1 MPIVSSPNELY
12 VNRTSAQRALIL
24 APHGRDAAIAATMLH
39 EAGIDADSA
48 PDLPTLVAELRSGAG
63 FALVTEEALRGADL
77 RSLDAF
83 LRDQEEWSDFPF
95 ILLTQRGGGLERN
108 PAAVRLL
115 ETLGNVT
122 FLERPFH
129 PTTLVS
135 LAKAALRA
143 RLRQYEARSR
153 LAEIN
158 ASEAQFRAFAQAMA
172 NHVWTA
178 PPDGKLDWFNQRTLE
193 YSGLTQEMLAGDGWA
208 ATVHPEDL
216 AEATAD
222 WASSVAS
229 GHDYETEF
237 RIRRADGEYRWHLVR
252 ALPIRDGDGTILRWI
267 GTNTDIHGQKLS
279 EAASQ
284 RDRDRLW
291 MLSQDLMLV
300 CDFDGVITAVNPSA
314 TRLLGWSEEEMV
326 GHNIVDFLHADDVAS
341 TAAQVANLLAG
352 ATTLAFENRYAC
364 KNGGYRLLDWTAVP
378 DAGRIHAVGR
388 DITEERSLARDRERI
403 WNLSPVVKLV
413 LSTSGVVHA
422 VNPSWTAVLGWSEQE
437 TVGRKITDFVAP
449 DELPRSEAALARIGA
464 GEPLPEV
471 ERIYMNKDGK
481 RRRLAWITVSDGG
494 TLYAF
499 GRDVTAEREAA
510 DALAETEAALRQ
522 SQKMEA
528 VGQLTG
534 GIAHD
539 FNNLLQGIT
548 GSLEIVQRRLDAGRL
563 DGVDRFLGGAAN
575 AANRAAALTHRLL
588 AFSRRQPLDPRPVEV
603 NPLIASMEDLMRR
616 TLGEQI
622 DLEFSLAEDA
632 WLTLCD
638 HNQLENALLN
648 LVINAR
654 DAMPDGGTLT
664 IETSNRDIDRAS
676 APRQQEMESGQY
688 VCIRVTDTGSGMDED
703 TIARAFE
710 PFFTTKPLGQGTG
723 LGLSMIYG
731 FARQS
736 EGYTTIESERGRG
749 TTFSLFL
756 PRYDGAMQTEPTPEQ
771 APAERTDAAETV
783 LVVEDEPE
791 VRGLIVEVLS
801 ELGYHAIEAGDG
813 PEGLEKLRSR
823 HRIDLLVTDIGLP
836 GLNGR
841 QIADAGRE
849 LRPGLKVLFMTGYA
863 ENAALAP
870 GFLQPGTGII
880 TKPFTIDALAA
891 RVRAILE
898 APAEHDPAPQDP

>member
-1 MPIVSSPNELY
+1 M
-12 VNRTSAQRALIL
+12 NRTSARRAIIL
-24 APHGRDAAIAATMLH
+24 APHGRDAIIAAEMLR
-39 EAGIDADSA
+39 EAGMDASVA
-48 PDLPTLVAELRSGAG
+48 RDLPALVVELRAGAG

-77 RSLDAF
+77 HPLDAF

-129 PTTLVS
+129 PTTLIS
-135 LAKAALRA
+135 LAKSAVRG

-153 LAEIN
+153 LAAIN

-172 NHVWTA
+172 NHVWTS
-178 PPDGKLDWFNQRTLE
+178 PPDGRLDWFNQRTLD
-193 YSGLTQEMLAGDGWA
+193 YSGLESAALLGEGWA
-208 ATVHPEDL
+208 SIVHPDDV
-216 AEATAD
+216 AGAATL
-222 WASSVAS
+222 WAASLAS
-229 GHDYETEF
+229 GADYETEF

-252 ALPIRDGDGTILRWI
+252 ALPIRGEGGRILRWI

-279 EAASQ
+279 EAESL

-300 CDFDGVITAVNPSA
+300 CDFDGIITAVNPSA
-314 TRLLGWSEEEMV
+314 TRLLGWSEAEMV
-326 GHNIVDFLHADDVAS
+326 GRNVVDFLHADDVAT
-341 TAAQVANLLAG
+341 TAMQIATLSAG
-352 ATTLAFENRYAC
+352 ATTLAFENRYAS
-364 KNGGYRLLDWTAVP
+364 KQGGYRLLDWTAVP

-388 DITEERSLARDRERI
+388 DITKERSLARDRERI

-413 LSTSGVVHA
+413 LSTSGEVHA
-422 VNPSWTAVLGWSEQE
+422 VNPSWTKVLGWTSEE
-437 TVGRKITDFVAP
+437 TVGRRITDFVAP
-449 DELPRSEAALARIGA
+449 EELSKSMLALEELSGGA
-464 GEPLPEV
+464 PLLEV
-471 ERIYMNKDGK
+471 ERIYLNKDGG
-481 RRRLAWITVSDGG
+481 RCRLAWITVADGG
-494 TLYAF
+494 TLYSF

-510 DALAETEAALRQ
+510 AALVETEAALRQ

-548 GSLEIVQRRLDAGRL
+548 GSLEIVQRRLDSGRPEGIERFIAG
-563 DGVDRFLGGAAN
+563 ATS

-588 AFSRRQPLDPRPVEV
+588 AFSRRQPLDPRPVDA

-622 DLEFSLAEDA
+622 DLDLILAEDL
-632 WLTLCD
+632 WWTLCD
-638 HNQLENALLN
+638 HNQLENAILN

-654 DAMPDGGTLT
+654 DAMPDGGRLT
-664 IETSNRDIDRAS
+664 IETSNADFDKGYTDRHRDLE
-676 APRQQEMESGQY
+676 PGQY
-688 VCIRVTDTGSGMDED
+688 VCIRVTDTGSGMDAD

-736 EGYTTIESERGRG
+736 EGHATIESEPGVG
-749 TTFSLFL
+749 TGFSLCL
-756 PRYDGAMQTEPTPEQ
+756 PRYAGVIEAEEAAPEGTPA
-771 APAERTDAAETV
+771 APTDAAEVV
-783 LVVEDEPE
+783 LVVEDEPV
-791 VRGLIVEVLS
+791 VRGLIVEVLT
-801 ELGYHAIEAGDG
+801 ELGYRAIEAGDG
-813 PEGLEKLRSR
+813 PEGLERLRAR
-823 HRIDLLVTDIGLP
+823 GRIDLLITDIGLP

-849 LRPGLKVLFMTGYA
+849 LRPGLKVLYMTGYA

-880 TKPFTIDALAA
+880 TKPFAMETLAT
-891 RVRAILE
+891 RVRSIIETPVE
-898 APAEHDPAPQDP
+898 APSDAPAHAMP

>member
-1 MPIVSSPNELY
+1 MEAV
-12 VNRTSAQRALIL
+12 T
-24 APHGRDAAIAATMLH
+24 AA
-39 EAGIDADSA
+39 
-48 PDLPTLVAELRSGAG
+48 DLPGLVAELQVGAG

-77 RSLDAF
+77 HPLDAF
-83 LRDQEEWSDFPF
+83 LRMQEEWSDFPF

-129 PTTLVS
+129 PTTLIS
-135 LAKAALRA
+135 LAKSAVRA
-143 RLRQYEARSR
+143 RLRQYEARAR
-153 LAEIN
+153 LVEIN
-158 ASEAQFRAFAQAMA
+158 AREAQFRTFAEAMA
-172 NHVWTA
+172 NHVWTS
-178 PPDGKLDWFNQRTLE
+178 PPDGALDWFNQRTLD
-193 YSGLTQEMLAGDGWA
+193 YTGLAPADLIGDGWTR
-208 ATVHPEDL
+208 TVHHEDL
-216 AEATAD
+216 PDAAAL
-222 WASSVAS
+222 WASSIAA
-229 GHDYETEF
+229 GTDYETEF

-252 ALPIRDGDGTILRWI
+252 ALPIRAEDDTILRWI
-267 GTNTDIHGQKLS
+267 GTNTDIHEQKLS
-279 EAASQ
+279 EVESQ

-300 CDFDGVITAVNPSA
+300 CDFHGVITAVNPSA
-314 TRLLGWSEEEMV
+314 TRLLGWSQDEMV
-326 GHNIVDFLHADDVAS
+326 GRSIVDFLHADDVAT
-341 TAAQVANLLAG
+341 TAKQIETLSAG
-352 ATTLAFENRYAC
+352 APTLAFENRYAR
-364 KNGGYRLLDWTAVP
+364 KTGGYRLLDWTAVP

-403 WNLSPVVKLV
+403 WNLSPVIKLV
-413 LSTSGVVHA
+413 VSTSGEVHA
-422 VNPSWTAVLGWSEQE
+422 VNPSWTKVLGWTEKE
-437 TVGRKITDFVAP
+437 TIGRMVTDFVAP
-449 DELPRSEAALARIGA
+449 EDLPKSRGALEEFSA
-464 GEPLPEV
+464 GVPMLEV
-471 ERIYMNKDGK
+471 ERIYMHKDGG
-481 RRRLAWITVSDGG
+481 RHRIAWITVADGG
-494 TLYAF
+494 TLYSF

-563 DGVDRFLGGAAN
+563 DGVDRFIGGATN

-588 AFSRRQPLDPRPVEV
+588 AFSRRQPLDPRPVAA
-603 NPLIASMEDLMRR
+603 NPLIESMEDLMRR

-622 DLEFSLAEDA
+622 DLDFILADDL
-632 WLTLCD
+632 WPILCD
-638 HNQLENALLN
+638 HNQLENAILN

-654 DAMPDGGTLT
+654 DAMPDGGRLT
-664 IETSNRDIDRAS
+664 IETSNADFDEAFAERHGELNAG
-676 APRQQEMESGQY
+676 EY
-688 VCIRVTDTGSGMDED
+688 VCIRVTDTGSGMDAD

-736 EGYTTIESERGRG
+736 EGHASIESEPGAG
-749 TTFSLFL
+749 TTFSICL
-756 PRYDGAMQTEPTPEQ
+756 PRYEGAVTVDEPVARS
-771 APAERTDAAETV
+771 APAEPTGAAETV
-783 LVVEDEPE
+783 LVVEDEPV
-791 VRGLIVEVLS
+791 VRGLIVEVLT
-801 ELGYHAIEAGDG
+801 ELGYQAIEAGDG

-823 HRIDLLVTDIGLP
+823 DRIDLLITDIGLP

-849 LRPGLKVLFMTGYA
+849 LRPGLKVLYMTGYA

-870 GFLQPGTGII
+870 GFHQPGTAII
-880 TKPFTIDALAA
+880 TKPFAIEALAA
-891 RVRAILE
+891 RVRSIIE
-898 APAEHDPAPQDP
+898 APAGADVEAALDPVPSAAG